1 MRIFEEELDGR
12 SIFTL
17 GAPQVLRIEA
27 RSEVVM
33 GELDRRPRRRDF
45 AVVIYQCK
53 TGELPAPRQVGDSW
67 VMPDNAIE
75 TRFVQVTAESD
86 GGCFI
91 PENAGRLLGHYVRDG
106 RRWWVFLEK
115 LALPSSD
122 ESPGTAERQKSVS
135 GSPPGSKAPVP
146 GASSK
151 AQPSRPQAGQP
162 APKPGNTAK
171 PEAR

>member
-1 MRIFEEELDGR
+1 MRIFEEELSG

-27 RSEVVM
+27 RVDLVVDGM
-33 GELDRRPRRRDF
+33 HGKPRKREY

-53 TGELPAPRQVGDSW
+53 TGELPAPRQIGDSW

-75 TRFVQVTAESD
+75 TRFVQVTAEAD

-91 PENAGRLLGHYVRDG
+91 PESAGRLLGHYVRDG

-115 LALPSSD
+115 LGSVATP
-122 ESPGTAERQKSVS
+122 ESPGTGAPQKSAGV
-135 GSPPGSKAPVP
+135 SPPGSRAPAAA
-146 GASSK
+146 ASPK
-151 AQPSRPQAGQP
+151 AQPSKPQAGPP
-162 APKPGNTAK
+162 AQRPGNTAK
-171 PEAR
+171 PEVR

>member
-1 MRIFEEELDGR
+1 MRIFEEELSG

-17 GAPQVLRIEA
+17 DAPQVLRIEA
-27 RSEVVM
+27 RVDIVQ
-33 GELDRRPRRRDF
+33 GELDRRPRRKEY

-91 PENAGRLLGHYVRDG
+91 PEQAGRLLGHYVRDG

-115 LALPSSD
+115 LGSASTP
-122 ESPGTAERQKSVS
+122 ESPGTGGPQKSAS
-135 GSPPGSKAPVP
+135 GSPPGSKAPAA
-146 GASSK
+146 ASSPK
-151 AQPSRPQAGQP
+151 AQPSKPQA
-162 APKPGNTAK
+162 APRDMRPGNTPK
-171 PEAR
+171 PEVR